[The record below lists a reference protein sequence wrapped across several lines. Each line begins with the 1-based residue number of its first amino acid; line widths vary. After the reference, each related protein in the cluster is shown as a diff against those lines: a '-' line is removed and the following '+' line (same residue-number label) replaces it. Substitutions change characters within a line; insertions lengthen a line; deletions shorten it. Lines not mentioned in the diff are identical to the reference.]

1 MEVFSVETFQY
12 DWQNK
17 KVVSQYILVESRD
30 VAKKIVDEAVKEY
43 EGRNR
48 KVELAMDDLSY
59 IYRITVPGVDGLVGE
74 DEFFIGCIERH
85 VNTQSDLDMMMSQWE
100 KVKKS

>member
-59 IYRITVPGVDGLVGE
+59 IYRITIPGVDGLTGE

-85 VNTQSDLDMMMSQWE
+85 VNSQSDLDMMMSQWE